1 MRKHFYCLEISGDKN
16 DAFNN
21 AHVFNVI
28 ANLNETV
35 VDFFFFELQ
44 LWQESK
50 VIFHVRSRFSL
61 ARSLRGA
68 PLKAM
73 SKERTK

>member
-1 MRKHFYCLEISGDKN
+1 MRNIFIVSKFSGDKN

-44 LWQESK
+44 LCQESK
-50 VIFHVRSRFSL
+50 VIFHVRSHFSFAL
-61 ARSLRGA
+61 VVVPR
-68 PLKAM
+68 
-73 SKERTK
+73 